1 MKIVAKTDIGLT
13 RKQNQDAYAA
23 GELPCGIGWA
33 VVCDGMGGAAG
44 GAIAST
50 TAVRH
55 IADNVTALF
64 RNGFGEMN
72 IRNILTSVIENA
84 NTQVFDM
91 AMKNEELRGM
101 GTTVVVAVT
110 DGKRVNIAHVG
121 DSRAYRLSA
130 DGVITQITADHSVV
144 QQMVN
149 RGEITAEEARF
160 HPNRHII
167 TRAVGVSDR
176 VIVDFDEYESQDGDV
191 LLICSDGLTGY
202 VTDECIGQVMRDG
215 KVYDYPERL
224 VELANQNGGGDN
236 VTVVVMAQ

>member
-13 RKQNQDAYAA
+13 RQQNQDAYAA

-44 GAIAST
+44 GAVAST

-55 IADNVTALF
+55 IADKVTALL

-72 IRNILTSVIENA
+72 IRNILSSVIENA
-84 NTQVFDM
+84 NTQVFEM
-91 AMKNEELRGM
+91 AIKDDDLTGM

-110 DGKRVNIAHVG
+110 DGNRVCVAHVG
-121 DSRAYRLSA
+121 DSRAYRLSS
-130 DGVITQITADHSVV
+130 DGTIVQITTDHSVV

-149 RGEITAEEARF
+149 RGEITAEQARF
-160 HPNRHII
+160 HPDRHII

-176 VIVDFDEYESQDGDV
+176 VNVDFDEFESQDGDV

-202 VTDECIGQVMRDG
+202 VTDEDIGQVMQDG
-215 KVYDYPERL
+215 KVFDYPERL
-224 VELANQNGGGDN
+224 VNLANQNGGGDN